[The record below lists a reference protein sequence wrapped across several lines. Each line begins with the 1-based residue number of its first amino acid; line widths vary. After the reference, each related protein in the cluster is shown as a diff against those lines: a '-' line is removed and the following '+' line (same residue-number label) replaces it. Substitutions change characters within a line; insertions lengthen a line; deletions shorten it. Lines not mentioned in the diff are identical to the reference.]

1 MAVTS
6 GRDNV
11 FKLIARGTQLD
22 LFQDET
28 IHLSNNVTGL
38 FDLGKLPSDFTRQIS
53 LPGTRKN
60 NEFFQHVYDISIDEP
75 FLFKTNTKVIA
86 QFDFDGFYVAQGYL
100 QLERV
105 NIKEN
110 KFVESYEVSVFG
122 LLSSFKKDLQSITLT
137 QLSSLDKYD
146 HIFSGGNIFNS
157 WSGSAYDGGARSI
170 GQIFTSSLDGHNL
183 GGEIVYCLTDS
194 GKQIAY
200 QSALPDNIL
209 GINYS
214 QASPFGGTTLGD
226 GALYPQDFK
235 PAIRVDLVIDAIMDE
250 IGYTYESEFLSSSRF
265 DNTYV
270 LCDRGLKFPVIEGL
284 DLDTQGQIEIGPISG
299 SDVPVTVTNS
309 SPTTAVSASIPMKN
323 VYYDG
328 SFNINS
334 DGSYSPN
341 FGDSQAIGSP
351 ARMELTLNLRIT
363 GSDDSYPEIRFMTT
377 DANTNAPEQIQTL
390 DSMNRQ
396 IRQAFVGSGDGGVG
410 EVDLTL
416 KEEFDLGSLTSG
428 SLGNP
433 STSVNFALSS
443 KVFGGGPVSVIVGP
457 DGNTETRLK
466 VISLLAVAELL
477 PISIADNMPF
487 ATNGITLLDFMA
499 SIQKKFNLQIYP
511 SKTKPRHFIIET
523 FNNWYKQG
531 KVRNFDSFVDLN
543 NKITVTPANNL
554 GVREVEFG
562 DTLDIDFLSN
572 NFKKSQNRE
581 FGKSYFRD
589 TQNFFSEGKLA
600 VESGFSSSP
609 LRYVAGSGITGS
621 SGSPLTPF
629 QGVVGTTTLAVCGSS
644 TSELYH
650 NGSSALPTTGD
661 TIYYDSAGTQPVVTY
676 DYLVEDT
683 GIGAGTIMELNAGN
697 GVVTDDSF
705 GTCSGG
711 GGPTS

>member
-1 MAVTS
+1 
-6 GRDNV
+6 
-11 FKLIARGTQLD
+11 
-22 LFQDET
+22 
-28 IHLSNNVTGL
+28 
-38 FDLGKLPSDFTRQIS
+38 
-53 LPGTRKN
+53 
-60 NEFFQHVYDISIDEP
+60 
-75 FLFKTNTKVIA
+75 
-86 QFDFDGFYVAQGYL
+86 
-100 QLERV
+100 
-105 NIKEN
+105 
-110 KFVESYEVSVFG
+110 
-122 LLSSFKKDLQSITLT
+122 
-137 QLSSLDKYD
+137 
-146 HIFSGGNIFNS
+146 
-157 WSGSAYDGGARSI
+157 
-170 GQIFTSSLDGHNL
+170 
-183 GGEIVYCLTDS
+183 
-194 GKQIAY
+194 
-200 QSALPDNIL
+200 
-209 GINYS
+209 
-214 QASPFGGTTLGD
+214 
-226 GALYPQDFK
+226 
-235 PAIRVDLVIDAIMDE
+235 
-250 IGYTYESEFLSSSRF
+250 
-265 DNTYV
+265 
-270 LCDRGLKFPVIEGL
+270 
-284 DLDTQGQIEIGPISG
+284 
-299 SDVPVTVTNS
+299 
-309 SPTTAVSASIPMKN
+309 
-323 VYYDG
+323 
-328 SFNINS
+328 
-334 DGSYSPN
+334 
-341 FGDSQAIGSP
+341 
-351 ARMELTLNLRIT
+351 
-363 GSDDSYPEIRFMTT
+363 
-377 DANTNAPEQIQTL
+377 
-390 DSMNRQ
+390 
-396 IRQAFVGSGDGGVG
+396 
-410 EVDLTL
+410 
-416 KEEFDLGSLTSG
+416 
-428 SLGNP
+428 
-433 STSVNFALSS
+433 
-443 KVFGGGPVSVIVGP
+443 
-457 DGNTETRLK
+457 
-466 VISLLAVAELL
+466 
-477 PISIADNMPF
+477 MPF